1 MSRIASVF
9 ALTAVLLV
17 LPPALRAQQSGT
29 GLPNGSAFSV
39 SLGRL
44 FIPKEPDWGI
54 TEVMLRFTNLRRN
67 SLSFDAGLGLL
78 GANGVAGVATE
89 IGPAFSIGVPGGMV
103 LLRAGA
109 TGLVAVSDGGGGA
122 AYGAY
127 AGAGLLF
134 RIANGVGLRLDASR
148 QFYSGGVGMWSV
160 GAGISLLPRVR

>member
-1 MSRIASVF
+1 MPRIARAI
-9 ALTAVLLV
+9 ALTAVLFA
-17 LPPALRAQQSGT
+17 LPPTLRAQQGGT
-29 GLPNGSAFSV
+29 VLPNGSASSV

-44 FIPKEPDWGI
+44 FLAGEPDWGI
-54 TEVMLRFTNLRRN
+54 TEVTLRFTTLRRN
-67 SLSFDAGLGLL
+67 ALSFDAGLGLL
-78 GANGVAGVATE
+78 GSNGVVGVAPE
-89 IGPAFSIGVPGGMV
+89 IGPAFSLGVPGGIL

-134 RIANGVGLRLDASR
+134 RITNRVGLRLDASR
-148 QFYSGGVGMWSV
+148 QFYSGGLGIWSV